1 MLVLSR
7 KVGQRIIIGSGIE
20 IVVAE
25 ICGNRVK
32 LGISAPPEVSILR
45 EELHE
50 RMQQTASSQP
60 VLHHDANRMPL
71 SSFCHD

>member
-25 ICGNRVK
+25 VCGNRVK
-32 LGISAPPEVSILR
+32 LGVSAPPEVSILR
-45 EELHE
+45 AELQE
-50 RMQQTASSQP
+50 RLQQPASSQP
-60 VLHHDANRMPL
+60 ALHADTGRMAL